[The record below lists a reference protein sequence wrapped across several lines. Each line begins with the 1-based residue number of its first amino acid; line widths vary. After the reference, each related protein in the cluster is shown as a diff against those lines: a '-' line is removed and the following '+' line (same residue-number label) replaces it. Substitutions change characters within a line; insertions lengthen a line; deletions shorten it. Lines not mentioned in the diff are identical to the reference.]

1 MSDKLFDKIESVFC
15 KTGNLEIFLFMHV
28 KYKRSFF
35 KELFGIPSKRDHFT
49 RLTNDVWVDSDTFEP
64 LTNDKLKIAKAVIN
78 GELDDKLLKRQN
90 W

>member
-15 KTGNLEIFLFMHV
+15 NTGNYGVILFIHV

-35 KELFGIPSKRDHFT
+35 KELFGIPPKSDHFT
-49 RLTNDVWVDSDTFEP
+49 RRSDNLWVDSDTFEP
-64 LTNDKLKIAKAVIN
+64 LTGDQLKIAEAVVY
-78 GELDDKLLKRQN
+78 GELNDKLLKRQN